1 MATVAEVLA
10 HQGGWDEAL
19 MIVTP
24 LAIFVG
30 LLWAAWTRAAHLA
43 DHVDHADG
51 ADQGDPPGPS
61 GPRNGRP

>member
-1 MATVAEVLA
+1 MVTVAEVLA

-24 LAIFVG
+24 LAIFGG
-30 LLWAAWTRAAHLA
+30 LLWAAWTRAAHQA
-43 DHVDHADG
+43 DHAEG
-51 ADQGDPPGPS
+51 TDQDDPPGRT